1 MTSLELMV
9 KLWDMANE
17 EVADVEKYA
26 VCANSL
32 KDIYPNI
39 SNILTRITE
48 QECEH
53 HKLLMEA
60 SKMLGQSQISQKDI
74 SKEDLIELCNCMKST
89 QESNLEKAMKC
100 LNKGTK

>member
-53 HKLLMEA
+53 QKLL
-60 SKMLGQSQISQKDI
+60 LGQ
-74 SKEDLIELCNCMKST
+74 DLVAVLFLFVKLLLAQLLRRAT
-89 QESNLEKAMKC
+89 GQV
-100 LNKGTK
+100 

>member
-32 KDIYPNI
+32 
-39 SNILTRITE
+39 
-48 QECEH
+48 
-53 HKLLMEA
+53 
-60 SKMLGQSQISQKDI
+60 KDI